1 MNPEI
6 IIRKV
11 KPEEAAE
18 FAKLGADLFSETFAE
33 FNNPQD
39 MAQYLAESF
48 SVEKINQELSD
59 PTAYCFYA
67 VKNSIPIG
75 TIKLI
80 LHQNDASFTGIK
92 TAEVSRLYIAKAY
105 HNQKIG
111 AALMQLAIDFASKN
125 QAVKLW
131 LGVWE
136 HNQKAIAFY
145 QKWGFTKIGVH
156 DFKLGNDL
164 QQDWLMEKSLD

>member
-6 IIRKV
+6 TIRKV

-18 FAKLGADLFSETFAE
+18 FAKFGAEMFSETFADSNSPE
-33 FNNPQD
+33 D
-39 MAQYLAESF
+39 MKMYLEESF
-48 SVEKINQELSD
+48 NIEKIRQELAD
-59 PTAYCFYA
+59 PNTYCFYA
-67 VKNSIPIG
+67 VKNSTLIG

-80 LHQNDASFTGIK
+80 RHQNHASFTGIK
-92 TAEVSRLYIAKAY
+92 TVEVSRLYVSQEY

-111 AALMQLAIDFASKN
+111 ATLMQFAIDFAAKN
-125 QAVKLW
+125 QTRKLW

-145 QKWGFTKIGVH
+145 QKWGFVKIGVH
-156 DFKLGNDL
+156 NFLLGNDL
-164 QQDWLMEKSLD
+164 QQDWLMEKTIN